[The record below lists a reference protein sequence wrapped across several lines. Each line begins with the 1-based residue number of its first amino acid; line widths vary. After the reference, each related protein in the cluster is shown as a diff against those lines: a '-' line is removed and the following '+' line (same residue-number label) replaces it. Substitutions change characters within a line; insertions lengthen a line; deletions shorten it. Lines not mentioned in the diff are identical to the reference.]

1 MTYFKA
7 LRRRVISG
15 ENCYLLNVLV
25 RVVLGQSDAALSRT
39 QFLLGA

>member
-15 ENCYLLNVLV
+15 ENYYLLNVLV
-25 RVVLGQSDAALSRT
+25 RVVLGQSENPILA
-39 QFLLGA
+39 GCVKH